1 MKRLPYRATTGT
13 GDIFDIDFPLDAGTG
28 GAVRLHQL
36 LSDLLLAIDRAV
48 SLPGADPMSN
58 GDVLQ
63 AMAMALAVR
72 TRMIHAPAETRGRL
86 AAQLL
91 ARALDAAEAA
101 PRQSPATGHA

>member
-1 MKRLPYRATTGT
+1 MKRLPYHATTGT
-13 GDIFDIDFPLDAGTG
+13 GDVFDIEFPLDPGTG
-28 GAVRLHQL
+28 DAVRIHQL
-36 LSDLLLAIDRAV
+36 LSDLLLSIDRAV
-48 SLPGADPMSN
+48 SLPGAEPMSN

-86 AAQLL
+86 AVQLL

-101 PRQSPATGHA
+101 PRQAPTSGHA

>member
-13 GDIFDIDFPLDAGTG
+13 GDVFDFDFPLDPGTG
-28 GAVRLHQL
+28 DAVRLHQL
-36 LSDLLLAIDRAV
+36 LTDLLATVDRGVTLAE
-48 SLPGADPMSN
+48 PMSN

-72 TRMIHAPAETRGRL
+72 ARMIHAPAGTRGRL
-86 AAQLL
+86 AVQLL

-101 PRQSPATGHA
+101 ERQAPTSGHA